1 MGERLLWYN
10 VEEENQGSCV
20 CVQNAENSKNEN
32 SKNENLPCCWSG
44 AHDWR
49 MQHEIPE
56 MKDESVQMHFTSRP
70 QLAGMEFVAHDFY
83 LRSSVRCINHSAQ
96 KKQLCSIVNT

>member
-1 MGERLLWYN
+1 
-10 VEEENQGSCV
+10 
-20 CVQNAENSKNEN
+20 VQNAEN

-56 MKDESVQMHFTSRP
+56 MKDESVQMHFMSRR
-70 QLAGMEFVAHDFY
+70 QLAGMEFVAHDLAQSGRPSRPWAAAM
-83 LRSSVRCINHSAQ
+83 LRQAARARE
-96 KKQLCSIVNT
+96 TE